1 MPTHDRR
8 KKDKKNSFLKAA
20 KNCVKVLD
28 LYKNQVQI
36 TNLVIENGE
45 QLSSL
50 CSIRNTSHDTDVD
63 HMNIISNNNNNN
75 NINNDNHNGE
85 DNISQDVDFND
96 FSHFISHKTLSNSDK
111 YTALKCVFKIE
122 DCYVFPKDNSKRKF
136 LLNWLNVYEWLVYS

>member
-1 MPTHDRR
+1 MPLMIWE
-8 KKDKKNSFLKAA
+8 KDKKNSFLKAA

-28 LYKNQVQI
+28 LFKNQVQI

-63 HMNIISNNNNNN
+63 HINIISNNNN

-111 YTALKCVFKIE
+111 YTAFKSVFKIM
-122 DCYVFPKDNSKRKF
+122 YFQKITAKGNF
-136 LLNWLNVYEWLVYS
+136 YSIG